1 MKKNT
6 LVTLILVVV
15 FGARAVASEESVL
28 LLAFTASEAK
38 SFESVSKE
46 LARLNVPHALVGL
59 GVAHAILKDHPRALS
74 LKVKCGLRGPVHR
87 TEWPSKQRLP
97 EGDLLKLSGCLDPH
111 VAMLGTY
118 ARVQAQI
125 ASIFRKKGSYV
136 ISFYDDFYKDT
147 PQIMVKSALPR
158 SHEILLPTPKL
169 LPFFQKI
176 FPHIPTHVTGR
187 PNNETW
193 LFARSRVNQARL
205 HEKMIPQAFTGHKV
219 LFYLGGYGRDYN
231 DSFEELVKFV
241 KQKPDLL
248 AVYSPYPGDNGK
260 REMSLIQMY
269 GVKNFIALPPDVPVE
284 EAVYLADRILCHR
297 SNTGIQAAFAGLAV
311 AYYDTSLYVY
321 QNPLIDKGI
330 VPHLQTQEDLHKFID
345 EPYQHPRYTPEEL
358 SEKMNW
364 PLGAARTIALRIK
377 ERLTSRLHA
386 SSIQGL
392 PWQNPGIL
400 DPSS

>member
-1 MKKNT
+1 MLT
-6 LVTLILVVV
+6 LTWGISV
-15 FGARAVASEESVL
+15 RAGEDSVL

-46 LARLNVPHALVGL
+46 LERINVPHSVVGL
-59 GVAHAILKDHPRALS
+59 GVAHAILKDHPHALS
-74 LKVKCGLRGPVHR
+74 LKVKCGLRAPVHR
-87 TEWPSKQRLP
+87 PEWPSKQRLP

-111 VAMLGTY
+111 VTMLGTY

-136 ISFYDDFYKDT
+136 ISFYDDFYRDT

-158 SHEILLPTPKL
+158 SHEILLPTPQL

-176 FPHIPTHVTGR
+176 FPHIQTHVTGR

-193 LFARSRVNQARL
+193 LIARKRVNKVNLQR
-205 HEKMIPQAFTGHKV
+205 KMIPPGFVGRKI

-241 KQKPDLL
+241 KQKPELL
-248 AVYSPYPGDNGK
+248 AIYSPYPGDNGK

-269 GVKNFIALPPDVPVE
+269 GVSNFIALPKEVPVE

-311 AYYDTSLYVY
+311 GYYDTNLYVY

-330 VPHLQTQEDLHKFID
+330 VPHLQTQQDLHKFMD
-345 EPYQHPRYTPEEL
+345 ETYAHPRYTPEAL
-358 SEKMNW
+358 SQKMNW

-377 ERLTSRLHA
+377 ERLRDRLHA
-386 SSIQGL
+386 SSLQGL
-392 PWQNPGIL
+392 PWQTPGIL